1 MEPQEKTANM
11 LAAERTLLAAE
22 RTFSAWIRTAL
33 AAMAGGLAILRLVIF
48 KTDLHRIIGHIIGET
63 LIIWGCLL
71 ILLSSLDYKKVRDS
85 LTTAKNYKS
94 SQIGLII
101 IIVPLVIISILLVW
115 VTLP

>member
-1 MEPQEKTANM
+1 MEYQDKTEQSMAQ
-11 LAAERTLLAAE
+11 ERTLLASE

-63 LIIWGCLL
+63 LIVWGCLL
-71 ILLSSLDYKKVRDS
+71 ILLASLDYKKMRDS
-85 LTTAKNYKS
+85 LMISNHYKS

-101 IIVPLVIISILLVW
+101 ISVPLVIISILLIW
-115 VTLP
+115 ITLP